1 MSDEPAQVPESPAE
15 SPAEPV
21 EFPVELPAAKLD
33 PAPDEPEFPAVT
45 PPDPTGDQRVDAAV
59 ARLGE
64 LGARP
69 VPEHVEIYE
78 DVHQRLQELLA
89 SADST
94 DQDEPPG
101 QPEQPEQG
109 GRPAQPRPVFPDA
122 LRPRP

>member
-1 MSDEPAQVPESPAE
+1 MSDEAAEVPAVPVAGH
-15 SPAEPV
+15 AVEP
-21 EFPVELPAAKLD
+21 P
-33 PAPDEPEFPAVT
+33 PAPEEPEFPAVP
-45 PPDPTGDQRVDAAV
+45 PPDPTGDPRVDAAV

-89 SADST
+89 SAD
-94 DQDEPPG
+94 QDEP
-101 QPEQPEQG
+101 QPAQVPQPA
-109 GRPAQPRPVFPDA
+109 RPAFPDV